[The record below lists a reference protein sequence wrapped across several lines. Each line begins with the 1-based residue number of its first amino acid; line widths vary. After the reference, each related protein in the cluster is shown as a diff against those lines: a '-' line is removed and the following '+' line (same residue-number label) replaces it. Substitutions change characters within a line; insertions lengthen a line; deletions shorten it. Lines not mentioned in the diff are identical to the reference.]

1 MQRVIEN
8 PYARLAHARRR
19 GRQFLPADELLPGD
33 EIELDG
39 GRWAV
44 QATALREQTVRLI
57 VVPRRYEPE
66 LERDTP
72 VRVLRGT

>member
-1 MQRVIEN
+1 MQQVIEN

-19 GRQFLPADELLPGD
+19 RRQFLRADELLPGD

-39 GRWAV
+39 GCWTL
-44 QATALREQTVRLI
+44 QASVVLDEAVRL
-57 VVPRRYEPE
+57 VLVPNRWEPTV
-66 LERDTP
+66 ERCLM